1 MTGRSPAVILGGKPS
16 KGISMSDRENEDAA
30 ADHRQFLELLEQS
43 GFFRQ
48 ISALEESLKSV
59 AGELKTFGEHAV
71 RRMDETENLAAHVL
85 AIESILAV
93 MLKSYPVLKDDL
105 DAEVRDRTAAIAGN
119 PEGSRT
125 VRALAQDILD
135 KATG

>member
-1 MTGRSPAVILGGKPS
+1 
-16 KGISMSDRENEDAA
+16 MSERENDAA
-30 ADHRQFLELLEQS
+30 ADRQQFLELLEQS

-48 ISALEESLKSV
+48 IGVLEESLKSV
-59 AGELKTFGEHAV
+59 AGELKTFGEHAAK
-71 RRMDETENLAAHVL
+71 RMDETENLAAHVL

-93 MLKSYPVLKDDL
+93 MLKSYPILNDDL

-125 VRALAQDILD
+125 VRALAQDIAA
-135 KATG
+135 KAAG